1 MATNKTCLGALVN
14 NLTVSCGIPQHGI
27 AQMVI
32 ADYADITSWA
42 VDANNAN
49 VSSISFNQGAVMS
62 LVETY
67 KLSAQATEALR
78 TLDAGAALAQTVSF
92 TIYSKGLYGA
102 TVSAL
107 TNRRILIVAMY
118 KETGLYKV
126 FGLKC
131 GLEMVSAD
139 SDSNADG
146 GYFKLSFSTPEGAL
160 GESSYTISKSVYDAF
175 LAKINV

>member
-14 NLTVSCGIPQHGI
+14 NLTIPCGVPQHGI

-32 ADYADITSWA
+32 ADYADLTVWDVGA
-42 VDANNAN
+42 DNAN
-49 VSSISFNQGAVMS
+49 VSSIGFRPGAVMS

-78 TLDAGAALAQTVSF
+78 TLDAGAALTQTVSF
-92 TIYSKGLYGA
+92 TIYSKNLYGA

-107 TNRRILIVAMY
+107 ANRRILIAAKY
-118 KETGLYKV
+118 KEAGLYKV

-160 GESSYTISKSVYDAF
+160 GESSYTISKSVYDKF
-175 LAKINV
+175 LGKINT